1 MYCEFLNRTRA
12 SNDNLVYLS
21 FFFIKMC
28 EGENTIAN
36 HSECG
41 RFPPSR
47 ITKTRLGAIIK
58 GSRPSSQEESSP
70 ILLHAQEEPL
80 PLVIVVC
87 LGLLWLWVFCRYV
100 LQKMILWSTILTF
113 SLFSSSF
120 YTPIVSK
127 YYIVEIT
134 FAFCRL
140 WLIYDK
146 NEKYYC
152 TFAFSFHY
160 DFLLKCVYIEKTP

>member
-41 RFPPSR
+41 RFPPDH
-47 ITKTRLGAIIK
+47 ITRTRSGAIIK
-58 GSRPSSQEESSP
+58 GSRPSSREESSP

-100 LQKMILWSTILTF
+100 LQKMIL
-113 SLFSSSF
+113 
-120 YTPIVSK
+120 
-127 YYIVEIT
+127 
-134 FAFCRL
+134 
-140 WLIYDK
+140 
-146 NEKYYC
+146 
-152 TFAFSFHY
+152 
-160 DFLLKCVYIEKTP
+160 